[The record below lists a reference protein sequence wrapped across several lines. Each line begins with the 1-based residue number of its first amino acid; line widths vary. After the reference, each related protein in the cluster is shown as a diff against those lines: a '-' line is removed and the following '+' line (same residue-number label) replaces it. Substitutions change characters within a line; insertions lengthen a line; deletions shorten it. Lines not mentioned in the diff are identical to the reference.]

1 MHKYSVKVF
10 SAENTKDSRKFVSCV
25 LTFKSLFISCY
36 LFIPEAFDIVLSHI
50 PQEHPVHINTAFSEI
65 QFHVL
70 LTVLPDCQRDGLFHH
85 FALRAVNR
93 HGLLQGI
100 IHEHGNRQLRQR
112 TQRGTHPEYQF
123 IPPDP
128 GESQLI
134 YRTGA
139 FFRGQFL

>member
-70 LTVLPDCQRDGLFHH
+70 LTVLPDCQRDGLFDD
-85 FALRAVNR
+85 FALRAINR
-93 HGLLQGI
+93 HSLLERFVQEYGI
-100 IHEHGNRQLRQR
+100 DRKCVV
-112 TQRGTHPEYQF
+112 
-123 IPPDP
+123 
-128 GESQLI
+128 
-134 YRTGA
+134 
-139 FFRGQFL
+139 